1 MHNEHYCEPY
11 IEQSPYG
18 IETGG
23 MKWVGRAFPFET
35 AKEKIGTSR

>member
-23 MKWVGRAFPFET
+23 MKWVGRAL
-35 AKEKIGTSR
+35 AKGRSAQAK